1 MGRINGFQAY
11 QIYNALRLHYSS
23 ENYNAYQY
31 NFKSNVSI
39 NSFEK
44 RRDKYFFHRLAKKHT
59 IDSIK
64 DFYHANFIEGKWW
77 IGDMEEKY
85 YNERQSR
92 LDSLTYRFKSDI
104 NKLSD
109 YSFDELCTCN
119 QGQNKLLDWLD
130 RGDISI
136 ETVAIIDKLV
146 NFIKP
151 LLPLLNDP
159 LHMKKE
165 NAMMVMKYKESLVN
179 INREKIKDII
189 LLSFTKEESVI

>member
-1 MGRINGFQAY
+1 MGKINGFQAY
-11 QIYNALRLHYSS
+11 QIYNALRLHYSN

-44 RRDKYFFHRLAKKHT
+44 RKDKWFFHRLAKKHT

-64 DFYHANFIEGKWW
+64 DFYHANFIEGRRW
-77 IGDMEEKY
+77 IGEMEEKY

-109 YSFDELCTCN
+109 YGFNELCTCRE
-119 QGQNKLLDWLD
+119 GQNELLNRLD
-130 RGDISI
+130 RGDINI

-165 NAMMVMKYKESLVN
+165 KAMMVMKYKESLIN

-189 LLSFTKEESVI
+189 LLSFTKEKSMI

>member
-64 DFYHANFIEGKWW
+64 DFYHANFIEGKKW
-77 IGDMEEKY
+77 IGEMEEKY

-151 LLPLLNDP
+151 LLSSLNDP
-159 LHMKKE
+159 LHMKKDK
-165 NAMMVMKYKESLVN
+165 AMMVMKYKESLVN

>member
-1 MGRINGFQAY
+1 MNGYQAY
-11 QIYNALRLHYSS
+11 QIYNALRLHYTSS
-23 ENYNAYQY
+23 TYNAYTY
-31 NFKSNVSI
+31 NFKTNVSI

-44 RRDKYFFHRLAKKHT
+44 RRDKYFFHRLAKKHD

-64 DFYHANFIEGKWW
+64 DFYHANFIEGKKW
-77 IGDMEEKY
+77 IGDMEERC

-92 LDSLTYRFKSDI
+92 LESLTYRFKTDI

-109 YSFDELCTCN
+109 YGFNELCTCRE
-119 QGQNKLLDWLD
+119 GQNELLNRLD
-130 RGDISI
+130 RGDINI

-146 NFIKP
+146 NFINP

-165 NAMMVMKYKESLVN
+165 KAMMVMKYKESLVN
-179 INREKIKDII
+179 INREKIKNIL
-189 LLSFTKEESVI
+189 LLSFTKDESMV

>member
-64 DFYHANFIEGKWW
+64 DFYHANFIEGKKW
-77 IGDMEEKY
+77 IGEMEEKY

-151 LLPLLNDP
+151 LLSSLNDP
-159 LHMKKE
+159 LHMKKDK
-165 NAMMVMKYKESLVN
+165 AMMVMKYKESLIN

>member
-1 MGRINGFQAY
+1 MNGYQAY
-11 QIYNALRLHYSS
+11 QIYNALRLHYTS
-23 ENYNAYQY
+23 ETYNAYTY
-31 NFKSNVSI
+31 NFKTNVSI

-44 RRDKYFFHRLAKKHT
+44 RRDKYFFHRLAKKHS

-64 DFYHANFIEGKWW
+64 DFYHANFIEGKSW
-77 IGDMEEKY
+77 IGDMEEKC

-92 LDSLTYRFKSDI
+92 LESLTYRFKNDI

-109 YSFDELCTCN
+109 YDFDELCTCKE
-119 QGQNKLLDWLD
+119 GQNELLNRLEQ
-130 RGDISI
+130 GDVNI

-146 NFIKP
+146 NFINP

-165 NAMMVMKYKESLVN
+165 KAMMVMKYKESLVN
-179 INREKIKDII
+179 INREKIKNIL
-189 LLSFTKEESVI
+189 LLSFTKDESMV

>member
-64 DFYHANFIEGKWW
+64 DFYHANFIEEKKW
-77 IGDMEEKY
+77 IGEMEEKY

-109 YSFDELCTCN
+109 YGFNELCICRE
-119 QGQNKLLDWLD
+119 GQNELLNRLD
-130 RGDISI
+130 RGDINI

-165 NAMMVMKYKESLVN
+165 RAMMVMKYKESLIN

>member
-39 NSFEK
+39 DSFEK

-64 DFYHANFIEGKWW
+64 DFYHANFIEGKKW
-77 IGDMEEKY
+77 IGEMEEKY

-92 LDSLTYRFKSDI
+92 LESLTYRFKTDI

-109 YSFDELCTCN
+109 YGFNELCTCRE
-119 QGQNKLLDWLD
+119 GQNELLNRLD
-130 RGDISI
+130 RGDINI

-165 NAMMVMKYKESLVN
+165 KAMMVMKYKESLIN

-189 LLSFTKEESVI
+189 LLSFTKEKSVI

>member
-1 MGRINGFQAY
+1 MNGYQAY
-11 QIYNALRLHYSS
+11 QIYNALRLHYTSAT
-23 ENYNAYQY
+23 YNAYTY
-31 NFKSNVSI
+31 NFKTNVSI

-44 RRDKYFFHRLAKKHT
+44 RRDKYFFHLLAKKHN

-64 DFYHANFIEGKWW
+64 DFYHANFIEGKKW
-77 IGDMEEKY
+77 IGDMEERY

-92 LDSLTYRFKSDI
+92 LESLTYRFKTDI

-109 YSFDELCTCN
+109 YGFNDLCTCRE
-119 QGQNKLLDWLD
+119 GQNELLNRLD
-130 RGDISI
+130 RGDINI

-146 NFIKP
+146 NFINP

-165 NAMMVMKYKESLVN
+165 KAIMVMKYKESLVN
-179 INREKIKDII
+179 INREKIKNIL
-189 LLSFTKEESVI
+189 LLSFTNEEAMI